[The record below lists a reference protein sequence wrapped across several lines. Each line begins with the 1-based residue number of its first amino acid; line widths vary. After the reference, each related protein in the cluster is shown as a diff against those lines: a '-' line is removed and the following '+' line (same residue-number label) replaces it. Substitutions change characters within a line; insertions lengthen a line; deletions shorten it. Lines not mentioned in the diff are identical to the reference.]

1 MTQGAKLLQE
11 SKENVKAKQKAAKTE
26 QNQER
31 NQKWLHRVE
40 GSATVVVLLVTFLI
54 GTKF

>member
-11 SKENVKAKQKAAKTE
+11 SKESVKAKQKAIKTE
-26 QNQER
+26 QNLER

-40 GSATVVVLLVTFLI
+40 GMATVVVLLVTFLI